1 MPPPSRVC
9 AHGPP
14 RVPSPAPRCQFPGA
28 SIQASGDLT
37 APVAVVLVRFPLAYK
52 MICAM
57 HNSYDDALHCTHTHT
72 HRVWPAGTVQ
82 TRIHSSSMKFVRNI
96 VFSPRGRRA
105 TRRRLRA
112 DSDWRPAR
120 FSHRMGPPR
129 RAGRMWR
136 DAARRTASRARLARA
151 HTYADRNT
159 SQIHVVYA
167 SEVELGE
174 TLDFEVEH
182 HSTAARTPGRRSAV
196 VLPTRTHAPPPIGH
210 MV

>member
-1 MPPPSRVC
+1 MMTRYTV
-9 AHGPP
+9 
-14 RVPSPAPRCQFPGA
+14 
-28 SIQASGDLT
+28 
-37 APVAVVLVRFPLAYK
+37 
-52 MICAM
+52 
-57 HNSYDDALHCTHTHT
+57 HTHT

-82 TRIHSSSMKFVRNI
+82 TTVEGKAYTVRYAPRCRSSLSYRVHSSVMKFVNI

-159 SQIHVVYA
+159 SLRYMSYMPLKLSSVRRSTSRSSTTVRQLARRVVA
-167 SEVELGE
+167 RLSS
-174 TLDFEVEH
+174 FPH
-182 HSTAARTPGRRSAV
+182 ARTHRLPLGTWSKAHHTYSSAGIDARGRPSQ
-196 VLPTRTHAPPPIGH
+196 HAA
-210 MV
+210 